1 MKQEV
6 ILAQVTAEDNALSF
20 SYQLVKVAVHQGSFI
35 VAFFWQ
41 CSAIQ
46 STAMTICYS
55 SKFKAHSSAPA
66 FCADL
71 ERKNI
76 KS

>member
-35 VAFFWQ
+35 VAFSGSVLLSNPQLRVF
-41 CSAIQ
+41 AIAL
-46 STAMTICYS
+46 SLRHTALPLLSVLI
-55 SKFKAHSSAPA
+55 
-66 FCADL
+66 
-71 ERKNI
+71 
-76 KS
+76 